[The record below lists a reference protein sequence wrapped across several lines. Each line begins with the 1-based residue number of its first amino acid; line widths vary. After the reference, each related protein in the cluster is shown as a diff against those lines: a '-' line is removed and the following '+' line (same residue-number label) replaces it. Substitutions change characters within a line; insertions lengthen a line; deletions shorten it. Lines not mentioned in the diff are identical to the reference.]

1 VAFGSLPAFILP
13 RCTVLEIDP
22 DTHIRTRAMADSVQ
36 LPNEQETHVRFV
48 IASVA
53 KQSSALF
60 GQSGL
65 LRRDAPRN
73 DGMFGECDR

>member
-1 VAFGSLPAFILP
+1 
-13 RCTVLEIDP
+13 
-22 DTHIRTRAMADSVQ
+22 MADSVQ

-48 IASVA
+48 IVSVA

-65 LRRDAPRN
+65 LRRSAPRN
-73 DGMFGECDR
+73 DGNMLLTSPRSKGALQ